1 MCVCS
6 RIELKMSETKHK
18 QLQRAIGTFAM
29 QLACAAGF
37 LSDAKREPGRA
48 GWDWQFPG
56 GLCLLGQNSSYCSGP
71 TGTKCAGHQRADAIP
86 CCVWR
91 TDHFAPGGVQAAPGH
106 LWVAVHNYGGAQ
118 HGPSPGCLAMQ
129 LRALV
134 GGAGPP
140 WQGGRAGNKDS
151 HPSIVKVPVLWS
163 TRMVNVSF
171 SRVRMVSVESC
182 PADGTKPG
190 GALAPWAA
198 TPPPDFDSNPNS
210 DITFSISMSW
220 FARVSL
226 LMVGSLTNSG
236 SISAGAASAVVMSS
250 SM

>member
-56 GLCLLGQNSSYCSGP
+56 GLCLLGQNSSHCSGP

-151 HPSIVKVPVLWS
+151 HPSIVKVFVLWS
-163 TRMVNVSF
+163 TRF
-171 SRVRMVSVESC
+171 PSRESEWSQWS
-182 PADGTKPG
+182 PVQPMEQN
-190 GALAPWAA
+190 LAGLWRHELPH
-198 TPPPDFDSNPNS
+198 PHPDFDSNPNS

-226 LMVGSLTNSG
+226 VMVGSLTNSG
-236 SISAGAASAVVMSS
+236 SITAGAASAVVMSS